1 MTNNHE
7 IKLAKVG
14 ELVLVSGCEKP
25 VPTRNFRI
33 LQAEK
38 ETKTDMMNPVM
49 QRCSC
54 REYAETAVPEELL
67 RQLAAAGM
75 QAPSAKNERPWEFL
89 IVCSD
94 EGKQKLAQASPYAQM
109 CTNASAVIVVLAD
122 EARISE
128 NSPWWVQDVSA
139 CTENI
144 LIAEAHAL
152 RKDLHQL
159 QDDAFRLCRGKIDVH
174 ACILSAH
181 SGYASHRCDPQGLC
195 TAGSVRSVR
204 SSSGRLSEKAPVPAG
219 SLR

>member
-1 MTNNHE
+1 
-7 IKLAKVG
+7 
-14 ELVLVSGCEKP
+14 
-25 VPTRNFRI
+25 
-33 LQAEK
+33 
-38 ETKTDMMNPVM
+38 MMNPVM

-54 REYAETAVPEELL
+54 REYAETTVPEELL

-94 EGKQKLAQASPYAQM
+94 EGKQKLAQASPYAKM

-144 LIAEAHAL
+144 LIRATELGLGAVWLGMYPRQDRVDAIRRAFAL
-152 RKDLHQL
+152 PDRYVPFAAVSVGYPKKPLCP
-159 QDDAFRLCRGKIDVH
+159 QDRFDETRIRW
-174 ACILSAH
+174 
-181 SGYASHRCDPQGLC
+181 
-195 TAGSVRSVR
+195 VR
-204 SSSGRLSEKAPVPAG
+204 
-219 SLR
+219 